1 MFERFLQP
9 ALPGGT
15 VAVTFDGRLRTLV
28 TVAAIVFGA
37 LILHFVVSR
46 GVARLVSRLAAFRR
60 KRRERDISVG
70 VPVPEAAG
78 APEPDVQ
85 GAARAPAEQEERA
98 EQRIRTLGVL
108 LRHTAGVVILVV
120 AGIMVLGELGVNIG
134 PLLAGAG
141 VAGIALAFGAQA
153 LVRDYLTGIFMLVE
167 DQYGVGDIVD
177 IGEASGVVERVTLR
191 LTVVRDVEGTLWY
204 VPNGEIRRVGNKS
217 YQWARAVLDIGV
229 AYDAD
234 IAAASK
240 VIKEVADGLWREAVP
255 GAAIIEEPEIW
266 GVEDLGPQAVS
277 IRLAVKTLP
286 GQQWAVGRALRARIK
301 EALHAAGIAIPFPQQ
316 TVWFQDAGRART
328 GPGAGSEER
337 DRQ

>member
-1 MFERFLQP
+1 MFERFLQ
-9 ALPGGT
+9 LVSPGGT
-15 VAVTFDGRLRTLV
+15 VAVTFDARLETLV

-46 GVARLVSRLAAFRR
+46 GVARLVNRLTAFRR
-60 KRRERDISVG
+60 KRRERDVSAG
-70 VPVPEAAG
+70 VPAPGTAG
-78 APEPDVQ
+78 AAEPDVR
-85 GAARAPAEQEERA
+85 GAVGAPAEQEERA
-98 EQRIRTLGVL
+98 EQRIRTLGAL
-108 LRHTAGVVILVV
+108 LRHTVGVVILVV

-217 YQWARAVLDIGV
+217 YEWARAVLDIGV

-234 IAAASK
+234 VAAASK
-240 VIKEVADGLWREAVP
+240 VIQEVADGLWREAAP
-255 GAAIIEEPEIW
+255 GAVIIEEPEIW
-266 GVEDLGPQAVS
+266 GVEDLGPHAVS

-316 TVWFQDAGRART
+316 TVWFHDAART
-328 GPGAGSEER
+328 EIGPEAGSGEQ